1 MASFHVSLRNRI
13 YLLLAGILLITFS
26 GGIVLVWYT
35 YSMQDLLAAITEKN
49 MASLQT
55 AQSLETALVSQK
67 GFVSYYFLDSDP
79 DWLRQLGE
87 YRQIF
92 KDRLEAAKQEAQS
105 ETQRQAVNRIKE
117 QYNRYIDIKDR
128 VIADFMAGER
138 RTDTALLRESR
149 DEFFKILNL
158 CERYKEINARNI
170 RLSKEKSAAQA
181 EQLRALAYSAI
192 LIELLLAAFLAY
204 VLVIHILTPVRQLI
218 IEVER
223 EKPGHRENGDE
234 INALSRSIR
243 GLIDDVDQTQ
253 SELRRSRETLQ
264 QAEKMALVGR
274 LAAGMAHSIRNPFT
288 SVKMRLFSLNR
299 SLELN
304 EEQEEDFDVISAEI
318 RHIDTIV
325 QNFLEFSRPPKLQM
339 QSISPS
345 NVVDSTIQLLGH
357 RLRSYDVQLKIERQ
371 QPLPVVSADQEQLKE
386 VMVNIIVNACE
397 AMGRGG
403 TITIQEE
410 VVSGD
415 SVPPSACIKISDTGP
430 GIPSNIIEKILQP
443 FFTTKEQGTGLG
455 LSIAARVI
463 TEHGGRID
471 ISSAVGHGATF
482 LISLPVKGELP

>member
-13 YLLLAGILLITFS
+13 YFLLAGILLITFS

-55 AQSLETALVSQK
+55 AQALETALVSQK

-92 KDRLEAAKQEAQS
+92 KERLEAAKQEAQS
-105 ETQRQAVNRIKE
+105 ETQRQAVNRIEE

-138 RTDTALLRESR
+138 RTDTALLHESR

-158 CERYKEINARNI
+158 CERYKEINAQNVR
-170 RLSKEKSAAQA
+170 RSREKSAAQA

-192 LIELLLAAFLAY
+192 LIDLLLATFLAY

-218 IEVER
+218 IEAER
-223 EKPGHRENGDE
+223 EKPGLRKNGDE
-234 INALSRSIR
+234 INALSRSVR

-253 SELRRSRETLQ
+253 SELQRSRETLQ

-304 EEQEEDFDVISAEI
+304 EEQEEDFEVISAEI

-339 QSISPS
+339 QSVSPS
-345 NVVDSTIQLLGH
+345 NVVDSTIQLLAH
-357 RLRSYDVQLKIERQ
+357 RLRSYDVQLKIERA
-371 QPLPVVSADQEQLKE
+371 QPLPVVSADPEQLKE
-386 VMVNIIVNACE
+386 VLVNIIVNACE

-403 TITIQEE
+403 TIIIQEE
-410 VVSGD
+410 VVRGD
-415 SVPPSACIKISDTGP
+415 SVPPSARIKITDTGP
-430 GIPSNIIEKILQP
+430 GIPPNIVEKILQP

-471 ISSAVGHGATF
+471 VSSTANHGATF
-482 LISLPVKGELP
+482 LISLPVKGEQP

>member
-13 YLLLAGILLITFS
+13 YLLLTGILLITFS

-55 AQSLETALVSQK
+55 AQALETALVSQK

-92 KDRLEAAKQEAQS
+92 KDRLEAAKQGAQS
-105 ETQRQAVNRIKE
+105 EIQRQAVNRIEK
-117 QYNRYIDIKDR
+117 QYNRYLDIKDR
-128 VIADFMAGER
+128 VIADFMAGDR
-138 RTDTALLRESR
+138 MTDTALLHESR

-158 CERYKEINARNI
+158 CERYKEINAQNV
-170 RLSKEKSAAQA
+170 RLSREKSAAQA

-204 VLVIHILTPVRQLI
+204 VLVIHILTPVRHLI
-218 IEVER
+218 IETER
-223 EKPGHRENGDE
+223 EKPGHRKNGDE
-234 INALSRSIR
+234 INALSRSVR

-253 SELRRSRETLQ
+253 SELQRSRETLQ

-274 LAAGMAHSIRNPFT
+274 LAAGMAHSVRNPFT

-304 EEQEEDFDVISAEI
+304 EEQEEDFDVISTEI

-339 QSISPS
+339 QSVSPS
-345 NVVDSTIQLLGH
+345 TVVDSTIQLLGH
-357 RLRSYDVQLKIERQ
+357 RLRSYDVQLKIERP
-371 QPLPVVSADQEQLKE
+371 QPLPMVSADLEQLKE

-403 TITIQEE
+403 TITVQEE
-410 VVSGD
+410 MVRGD
-415 SVPPSACIKISDTGP
+415 SEQPAACIKISDTGP

-463 TEHGGRID
+463 AEHGGRIEV
-471 ISSAVGHGATF
+471 SSTVGQGATF
-482 LISLPVKGELP
+482 LISLPIKGELP